1 MLAADQPFWALAQPA
16 DQTAVVAG
24 DGESWSYARLS
35 VRADEAARMWYRGSK
50 SLVLLLARN
59 DLPTFA
65 AYLGAL
71 RVGDPVIVVDPA
83 TPLAVLAAI
92 VENYRPDAIVHPL
105 DMADPLLDG
114 YDVVATD
121 LGLAVSAPEE
131 FDVPAPHPDL
141 AVVLAS
147 GDESGRFA
155 RLSRRNLAS
164 QAAVLASCFGL
175 TAESRV
181 IAALSPAECHGLA
194 VVNALFQAGGAA
206 LAGERSVAAEGFWAF
221 ARAHGASLL
230 AGSTYDLDLL
240 DRMGFEPSRLP
251 TLRTML
257 FAGLRLKAERLR
269 RVDAAVRS
277 AGVRLTTLAGGADAT
292 GGIAH
297 VPPALTPGKLG
308 ALGIGLPGSSLSVD
322 AATGTLH
329 YAGPNVALG
338 HAESRADL
346 ARGDVLRGRLTYEA
360 IARADADGVLWPVA
374 MRPQPPIDPVLL
386 QQAGARP

>member
-1 MLAADQPFWALAQPA
+1 MLGADQPFWALAQPA
-16 DQTAVVAG
+16 AQTAIVAG
-24 DGESWSYARLS
+24 DGESWSYARLAA
-35 VRADEAARMWYRGSK
+35 RADEAARLWYRGSK

-71 RVGDPVIVVDPA
+71 RIGDPVIIVDPA
-83 TPLAVLAAI
+83 TPLAVLAGI

-141 AVVLAS
+141 AVVLA
-147 GDESGRFA
+147 GADESGRFV

-164 QAAVLASCFGL
+164 QAAAIASCFGL

-181 IAALSPAECHGLA
+181 AAALSPADCHGLA
-194 VVNALFQAGGAA
+194 VVNALFQAGGTA

-221 ARAHGASLL
+221 ARAHGATFL
-230 AGSTYDLDLL
+230 AGSAYDLDLL
-240 DRMGFEPSRLP
+240 DRMRFEPSRLP

-257 FAGLRLKAERLR
+257 FAGRRLKAERLR
-269 RVDAAVRS
+269 RVEAAVRS
-277 AGVRLTTLAGGADAT
+277 AGVRLATLAGGAEAT
-292 GGIAH
+292 GGMAY
-297 VPPALTPGKLG
+297 VSSALATGKLG
-308 ALGIGLPGSSLSVD
+308 ALGIGLPGTSLSVD

-329 YAGPNVALG
+329 HTGPNVALG

-346 ARGDVLRGRLTYEA
+346 ARGDVLGGRMSCGGL
-360 IARADADGVLWPVA
+360 ARVDADGVVWPVA
-374 MRPQPPIDPVLL
+374 AKAQPPLGQVRSA
-386 QQAGARP
+386 QASTRP